1 MRIEVIYFY
10 FFLIYNSPRLNL
22 IKFLVGITLI
32 TAQQIK
38 KEIILSNTW
47 KTPSVPKNAAQ
58 IFAPAAKAA
67 AVIKDVPPPVTPP
80 YTRTTIGADTICLLY
95 TSDAADEL

>member
-1 MRIEVIYFY
+1 M
-10 FFLIYNSPRLNL
+10 YNSPRLNL
-22 IKFLVGITLI
+22 FKFLVGITLI

-38 KEIILSNTW
+38 NEIILSNTW
-47 KTPSVPKNAAQ
+47 KTPSVPKNAVQ

-80 YTRTTIGADTICLLY
+80 YTRTTIGAETIIDT
-95 TSDAADEL
+95 